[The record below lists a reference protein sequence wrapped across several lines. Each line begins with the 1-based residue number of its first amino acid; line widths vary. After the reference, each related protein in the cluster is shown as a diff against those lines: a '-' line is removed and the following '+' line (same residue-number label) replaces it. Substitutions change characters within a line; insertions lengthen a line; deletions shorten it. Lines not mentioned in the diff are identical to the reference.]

1 MNKFEHHEWTL
12 KFDKLN
18 FTLVFLRALVFISC
32 DRLFVR
38 EQSNM
43 GEADYLINTFQFSDY
58 IKVPQFNAQTKHSLN
73 ENIFLMSCKMI
84 QIYSSTI
91 CNSFPL
97 VSVNI
102 SQDNDQLLGLC
113 SSFSLRCLTTRHFAL
128 CLQTN
133 PAFII

>member
-1 MNKFEHHEWTL
+1 MNKFEHHECTL

-43 GEADYLINTFQFSDY
+43 GEADYLINAFQFSDY

>member
-58 IKVPQFNAQTKHSLN
+58 IKVPQFNAQTKHSLD

-97 VSVNI
+97 LS
-102 SQDNDQLLGLC
+102 G
-113 SSFSLRCLTTRHFAL
+113 
-128 CLQTN
+128 
-133 PAFII
+133 